1 MDEVIY
7 GALAKDEILE
17 IPHENENCKKEEE
30 GNLEEKTE
38 STEENNEG
46 NNEESP
52 EDENTKKDDT
62 EGKNEENTSKNNEGE
77 GTDNNADDEIDILEA
92 EELEFLDENADGDVE
107 GIKIIFSE
115 SLSGELNLEDF
126 SLKNFSGGRME
137 GVERYS
143 FLSGKIEENAIFL
156 ELKSEISLDL
166 WLQERE
172 KDFSGIFLYFENSEN
187 ISGISG
193 KKIAKLDENAFE
205 KYTKIIKNFQK
216 NEEGNGEENDEK
228 SENNGENTAETSS
241 ENNNSSVIS
250 VDFPEIIPV
259 FQRSTTAEL
268 R

>member
-1 MDEVIY
+1 MDEVSY
-7 GALAKDEILE
+7 GALATDEILE
-17 IPHENENCKKEEE
+17 ISHENGNCEQEEE
-30 GNLEEKTE
+30 RNLEEKTE

-46 NNEESP
+46 NNEESS
-52 EDENTKKDDT
+52 EDENTKKDDA
-62 EGKNEENTSKNNEGE
+62 EGKKEENANENNEGE
-77 GTDNNADDEIDILEA
+77 GTANNTDDEIDILEA

-107 GIKIIFSE
+107 AVKIVFSE
-115 SLSGELNLEDF
+115 QLSGSVNVEAF
-126 SLKNFSGGRME
+126 SLKNFSGGQME
-137 GVERYS
+137 GVEGYV

-205 KYTKIIKNFQK
+205 QYTKIIKNFQK

-228 SENNGENTAETSS
+228 SENNSENTTETPSV
-241 ENNNSSVIS
+241 NNNSSLVG
-250 VDFPEIIPV
+250 VDFPDIIPV